1 MLKADV
7 ILFASGSIGKELQ
20 NKAAVIID
28 VLRASTT
35 IITALTNGCQ
45 AIIPA
50 MDVTE
55 AGELARRLGG
65 NCVLGGERN
74 GQKIEGFQL
83 GNSPLEYSSEAVG
96 GKTIV
101 LTTTNG
107 TKAIRM
113 TSGASQVL
121 VASFA
126 NIDAIVQYLAAQ
138 NMDVC
143 MICAGRN
150 GGFSF
155 EDTACAGAIIDA
167 LKPDYLTDSAR
178 MAHIIYKRGA
188 RKPEALVAVSE
199 HAEHLKSIGFEGDIE
214 FCARMNWTETIP
226 VFQDSR
232 LVVLRQ

>member
-1 MLKADV
+1 MLRADV
-7 ILFASGSIGKELQ
+7 ILFASGSNGKELQ
-20 NKAAVIID
+20 NKAAVVID

-50 MDVTE
+50 IDVTE

-74 GQKIEGFQL
+74 AQKIEGFQL
-83 GNSPLEYSSEAVG
+83 GNSPLEYTTEAVG
-96 GKTIV
+96 GQTIV

-126 NIDAIVQYLAAQ
+126 NIEAIVKQLAAQ
-138 NMDVC
+138 DMDVSL
-143 MICAGRN
+143 ICAGRN

-155 EDTACAGAIIDA
+155 EDTACAGAIIEA

-178 MAHIIYKRGA
+178 MAHIIYKSGA
-188 RKPEALVAVSE
+188 CNSEALIAVSE
-199 HAEHLKSIGFEGDIE
+199 HAEYLKSIGLEADIE
-214 FCARMNWTETIP
+214 FCARMNWTEIIP

-232 LVVLRQ
+232 LVVLR

>member
-7 ILFASGSIGKELQ
+7 ILFPSGINGKELQ
-20 NKAAVIID
+20 GKVAVVID

-35 IITALTNGCQ
+35 AITALTNGCQ

-55 AGELARRLGG
+55 AGELARRLGD

-74 GQKIEGFQL
+74 GLKIEGFHL
-83 GNSPLEYSSEAVG
+83 GNSPREYTAEVVN

-113 TSGASQVL
+113 ATGASQIL
-121 VASFA
+121 IASFA
-126 NIDAIVQYLAAQ
+126 NIAAIVKHLAAQ
-138 NMDVC
+138 NMDVSL
-143 MICAGRN
+143 ICAGRH

-155 EDTACAGAIIDA
+155 EDTACAGAIIEA

-188 RKPEALVAVSE
+188 SKPEMLVAASE
-199 HAEHLKSIGFEGDIE
+199 HAEYLESIGFGADIE

-232 LVVLRQ
+232 LVVLR

>member
-1 MLKADV
+1 LLKVDV
-7 ILFASGSIGKELQ
+7 VLFASASIGKELQ
-20 NKAAVIID
+20 NKVAVVID

-35 IITALTNGCQ
+35 AITALTNGCQ

-50 MDVTE
+50 LDVTE
-55 AGELARRLGG
+55 AGELARRLGDI
-65 NCVLGGERN
+65 CVLGGERN

-83 GNSPLEYSSEAVG
+83 GNSPQEYSPEAVG

-113 TSGASQVL
+113 ASGASQVL
-121 VASFA
+121 IASFA
-126 NIDAIVQYLAAQ
+126 NIDAIVKYIAAQ
-138 NMDVC
+138 NMDVSL
-143 MICAGRN
+143 ICAGRN

-155 EDTACAGAIIDA
+155 EDTACAGAIIEA
-167 LKPDYLTDSAR
+167 LEPDYLTDSAR
-178 MAHIIYKRGA
+178 MAHIIYKHGA
-188 RKPEALVAVSE
+188 NKPEALVAVSE
-199 HAEHLKSIGFEGDIE
+199 HAEYLKSIGFEGDIK

-232 LVVLRQ
+232 LVVLR